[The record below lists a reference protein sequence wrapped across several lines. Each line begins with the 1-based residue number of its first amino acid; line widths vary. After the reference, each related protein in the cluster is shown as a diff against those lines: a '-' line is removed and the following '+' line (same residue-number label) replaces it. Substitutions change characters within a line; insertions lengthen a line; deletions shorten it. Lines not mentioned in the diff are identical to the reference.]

1 MELVELSYD
10 QMERE
15 AEQLGL
21 ALPIE
26 QTYVWSQLEKTIEGK
41 TPWGALRVERDGA
54 TVAFLGLIDYQTHG
68 YHYLRASHGPVW
80 VTEPTAA
87 DEQELI
93 NALRGYVRKRDR
105 KQVFVRMAVK
115 EDLPE
120 CSPTLSTIP
129 YNQTVIMDI
138 SGTEDDI
145 LARMKPRGRRDVR
158 KSLRE
163 SPATYADET
172 ALATESFA
180 EYYAVMLETAER
192 DGFSAGTIQ
201 SYENMIRIL
210 GPKHCRVFAGRVDGR
225 VVTWTI
231 TTINGTAA
239 VRYYGASSSDVP
251 NRNFVTD
258 GLIFFEAC
266 TLSADGVT
274 TYDMMGIGNDFAPS
288 LKGLNTFKTKFAKDV
303 VDIAPDR
310 DVPIRPLIYGSLVK
324 ARQLLKR
331 GKPSGEEQ
339 AGASNDKTDKNDKGA
354 TVSAGTVRDD
364 ILPVILGGD
373 VSSYPMAR
381 EFHEAYGVKSIC
393 IVPLPIRIITTS
405 KMIDV
410 YEVPNMEADT
420 LREAINAIAAANVFK
435 HIILIANSDAV
446 VERLE
451 SFASELPDNVLCSL
465 PPHDPMM
472 RASNKITFAQM
483 CAEFGLDAPRTEAVR
498 VAGTDPIPP
507 TDIPFPLIAKPAMS
521 SAEYFLLYA
530 KGFKKVYFIND
541 QAELDQLWSD
551 LRAEHYS
558 GDFILQELIEGDD
571 TYVDM
576 ITAYVNREGK
586 TTMLVGGQVLLEDH
600 SPALMGNPV
609 AILARPKPE
618 LWDKVSHMLESI
630 GWRGFANFD
639 IKRDPHTGRALFLDF
654 NPRLGAN
661 SYYACVGG
669 VNPMRALVD
678 DFVDDKDDVQRT
690 AQEGLYARTEP
701 RLIRHYLVDEALRDE
716 FDAIVRAK
724 KVANPLRYDKD
735 TVVSQ
740 GIGKAMELNFN
751 RKFAKYYPE
760 PTAHAF

>member
-1 MELVELSYD
+1 MRT
-10 QMERE
+10 QPR
-15 AEQLGL
+15 
-21 ALPIE
+21 
-26 QTYVWSQLEKTIEGK
+26 
-41 TPWGALRVERDGA
+41 
-54 TVAFLGLIDYQTHG
+54 
-68 YHYLRASHGPVW
+68 
-80 VTEPTAA
+80 
-87 DEQELI
+87 
-93 NALRGYVRKRDR
+93 N
-105 KQVFVRMAVK
+105 
-115 EDLPE
+115 
-120 CSPTLSTIP
+120 
-129 YNQTVIMDI
+129 DI
-138 SGTEDDI
+138 
-145 LARMKPRGRRDVR
+145 R
-158 KSLRE
+158 
-163 SPATYADET
+163 
-172 ALATESFA
+172 
-180 EYYAVMLETAER
+180 
-192 DGFSAGTIQ
+192 
-201 SYENMIRIL
+201 
-210 GPKHCRVFAGRVDGR
+210 
-225 VVTWTI
+225 
-231 TTINGTAA
+231 
-239 VRYYGASSSDVP
+239 
-251 NRNFVTD
+251 
-258 GLIFFEAC
+258 
-266 TLSADGVT
+266 
-274 TYDMMGIGNDFAPS
+274 
-288 LKGLNTFKTKFAKDV
+288 
-303 VDIAPDR
+303 
-310 DVPIRPLIYGSLVK
+310 
-324 ARQLLKR
+324 
-331 GKPSGEEQ
+331 
-339 AGASNDKTDKNDKGA
+339 
-354 TVSAGTVRDD
+354 
-364 ILPVILGGD
+364 PVILAGD
-373 VSSYPMAR
+373 MSSYPLAR
-381 EFHEAYGVKSIC
+381 EFHEAFGTKSTC
-393 IVPLPIRIITTS
+393 IVPEPIKIIETS
-405 KMIDV
+405 SIVDV
-410 YEVPNMEADT
+410 HRVPTMGADD
-420 LREAINAIAAANVFK
+420 LRDAICAISAEDPSKTVV
-435 HIILIANSDAV
+435 LIANSDAV
-446 VERLE
+446 VERVE
-451 SFASELPDNVLCSL
+451 GISHDLPSNVRCSL
-465 PPHDPMM
+465 PPHDPMVE
-472 RASNKITFAQM
+472 ASNKITFARM
-483 CAEFGLDAPRTEAVR
+483 CERYGLDAPRSEV
-498 VAGTDPIPP
+498 VHLAGTDPIGP
-507 TDIPFPLIAKPAMS
+507 TSIPFPLVAKPAES

-678 DFVDDKDDVQRT
+678 DFVDNKDDVQRT

>member
-1 MELVELSYD
+1 MELTELSYD
-10 QMERE
+10 QMEQE
-15 AEQLGL
+15 AQQLGL

-26 QTYVWSQLEKTIEGK
+26 QTAVWARLEKTIEGK
-41 TPWGALRVERDGA
+41 TPWGALRVERNGKP
-54 TVAFLGLIDYQTHG
+54 VAFVGLIDYQTHG

-80 VTEPTAA
+80 VGEPSSV
-87 DEQELI
+87 DELDLI
-93 NALRGYVRKRDR
+93 NSLRAYVRKRDHR
-105 KQVFVRMAVK
+105 QVFVRMAVK
-115 EDLPE
+115 ADLPE

-138 SGTEDDI
+138 SGTQDDI

-158 KSLRE
+158 KALRE

-172 ALATESFA
+172 EQATQSFE

-192 DGFSAGTIQ
+192 DGFSAGTLQ

-210 GPKHCRVFAGRVDGR
+210 GPEHCRVFAGRVDGR

-231 TTINGTAA
+231 ATVNGSAA

-251 NRNFVTD
+251 NRNYVTD
-258 GLIFFEAC
+258 GLIYFEAC

-303 VDIAPDR
+303 VSIAPDR
-310 DVPIRPLIYGSLVK
+310 DVPLRPIVYGSLVK

-331 GKPSGEEQ
+331 GHAAEDAQG
-339 AGASNDKTDKNDKGA
+339 AGQTDKTVKVDKPTNA
-354 TVSAGTVRDD
+354 AAVRDD

-381 EFHEAYGVKSIC
+381 EFNEAYGVRSIC

-405 KMIDV
+405 RFIDV
-410 YEVPNMEADT
+410 HEVPNMEADT
-420 LREAINAIAAANVFK
+420 LREAIGAIAAEHASKRV
-435 HIILIANSDAV
+435 ILIANSDAV

-451 SFASELPDNVLCSL
+451 SFASELPANVLCSL

-483 CAEFGLDAPRTEAVR
+483 CAEFGLDAPRTEAVQ

-507 TDIPFPLIAKPAMS
+507 TSIPFPLIAKPAMS

-541 QAELDQLWSD
+541 QAELDQLWDD

-576 ITAYVNREGK
+576 ITAYVNQAGK
-586 TTMLVGGQVLLEDH
+586 TTMLVSGQVLLEDH

-609 AILARPKPE
+609 AIMARPMPE
-618 LWDKVSHMLESI
+618 LWDKVARMLESI

-678 DFVDDKDDVQRT
+678 DFVDGKDDVQRT
-690 AQEGLYARTEP
+690 AHEGLYARTEP

-716 FDAIVRAK
+716 FDALVRAK
-724 KVANPLRYDKD
+724 KVANPLRYNKD

-740 GIGKAMELNFN
+740 GIGRAMELNFN